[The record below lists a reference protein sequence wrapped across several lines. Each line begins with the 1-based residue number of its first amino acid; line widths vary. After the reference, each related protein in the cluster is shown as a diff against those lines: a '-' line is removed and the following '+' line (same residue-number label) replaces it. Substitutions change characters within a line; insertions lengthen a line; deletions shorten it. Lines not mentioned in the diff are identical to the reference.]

1 MGRNVLVTGVSREM
15 AARHAFA
22 LAADP
27 EVAKVVGVDV
37 VPPRQGIDGV
47 KFVRADI
54 RNPVIGKVLAVED
67 IDTVVHLAV
76 APSSAPGSRTS
87 MKESNVIGSMQLL
100 AACQRSADVRK
111 LVLKSST
118 SVYGA
123 SPRDPAMF
131 TEEMGPK
138 RSPRSGFAKDCVEV
152 EGYVRGFARRRPDV
166 LVTTV
171 RLANVLSP
179 VWETPMSSYLRL
191 PVLPTVLG
199 FDPRLQVVHHDDVLE
214 SLRRAVVHD
223 IAGTFNVAGP
233 GVLVLSQ
240 VLRRLGITSVPIP
253 SCAFSGLGSTV
264 LTSLRSAV
272 PGDLVQLLTHGRGVD
287 ITALTDVFGYRPR
300 HTSAATVDAFLL
312 GLPPGSVS
320 GQRVRAARARLAAQ
334 DSLRP
339 EGLRSHG

>member
-1 MGRNVLVTGVSREM
+1 MGRNVLVTGVSREL
-15 AARHAFA
+15 AARHARA
-22 LAADP
+22 LALDP
-27 EVAKVVGVDV
+27 DVTKVIGVDE
-37 VPPRQGIDGV
+37 VPPRRGIDGV
-47 KFVRADI
+47 RFVRADI

-76 APSSAPGSRTS
+76 ASSSAPGARTS

-100 AACQRSADVRK
+100 AACQRSAGVRK

-131 TEEMGPK
+131 SEEMGPK

-166 LVTTV
+166 LVTNL

-179 VWETPMSSYLRL
+179 LWDTSMSSYLRL

-199 FDPRLQVVHHDDVLE
+199 FDPRLQVVHPEDVLE

-223 IAGTFNVAGP
+223 AAGTFNVAGP

-240 VLRRLGITSVPIP
+240 VLRRLGRRSVPIP
-253 SCAFSGLGSTV
+253 SFAFAKGGSTI
-264 LTSLRSAV
+264 LTSLRSKV
-272 PGDLVQLLTHGRGVD
+272 PGDLVQLLVHGRGVD
-287 ITALTDVFGYRPR
+287 LTALTAVFGYRPR
-300 HTSAATVDAFLL
+300 HTSAATLDAFLL
-312 GLPPGSVS
+312 GLPRGSVS
-320 GQRVRAARARLAAQ
+320 PQRVRDAQTRLQ
-334 DSLRP
+334 DRP
-339 EGLRSHG
+339 PCEKVRSHG